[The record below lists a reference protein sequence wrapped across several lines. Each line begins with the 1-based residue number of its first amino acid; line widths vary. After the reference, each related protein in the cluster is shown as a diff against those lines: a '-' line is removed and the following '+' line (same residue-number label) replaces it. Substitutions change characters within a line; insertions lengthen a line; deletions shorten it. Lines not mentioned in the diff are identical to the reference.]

1 MIEINHVNLILM
13 TLHLYEMTN
22 LLGYLL
28 LVFYTL
34 KHATTHGN
42 DRNMFLYL
50 VNVTY
55 LSPCNEDTMI
65 RMLIDIQEECTNKV
79 GNLYL
84 MEINIKINLH
94 QVITSYDLMSTMN

>member
-55 LSPCNEDTMI
+55 LSPYNEDTMI

-79 GNLYL
+79 GISHGNEYKNKLAS
-84 MEINIKINLH
+84 
-94 QVITSYDLMSTMN
+94 SYYEL